1 VSYNLLDRYYRSR
14 NHLTNVIARSKSAAA
29 AAASQEV
36 DKCFVPTEFCRQ
48 LGLGMGLRPSQL
60 VLYGLPIR
68 PIFSKRLP
76 GRSQLRKKLVR
87 GARMGRFN
95 VAVTCVVLCYAL
107 ITEHEAFTIAH

>member
-1 VSYNLLDRYYRSR
+1 MCCGLLS
-14 NHLTNVIARSKSAAA
+14 LTAAA
-29 AAASQEV
+29 AAAPQDV

-76 GRSQLRKKLVR
+76 GRTQLRKKLVR
-87 GARMGRFN
+87 
-95 VAVTCVVLCYAL
+95 AVSVLGGWQLEWQAVVCVL
-107 ITEHEAFTIAH
+107 